1 MLQNQM
7 PEAREGVRRVAIVM
21 TDGNSQETEKTKQ
34 AAAEAREANLEIFAI
49 GIGHSVSPQEL
60 HNIASDDR

>member
-7 PEAREGVRRVAIVM
+7 TEAREGVRRVAIVM
-21 TDGNSQETEKTKQ
+21 TDGKSQETEETKQ
-34 AAAEAREANLEIFAI
+34 AAAEAREAKLEVFAI
-49 GIGHSVSPQEL
+49 GIGHSVSPREL